1 METISVRMDI
11 QELKYLSVMLNESQ
25 SELLRDLVKE
35 GKVMKA
41 LVLYKEKKVSI
52 GLAAKIAGMP
62 LGEFI
67 DLLGNFG
74 VTLNLEL
81 EDAKQAYTYAK
92 QIWK

>member
-1 METISVRMDI
+1 METISVRMDT
-11 QELKYLSVMLNESQ
+11 QELKYLSTVLDESR
-25 SELLRDLVKE
+25 SELLRDLVNE

-41 LVLYKEKKVSI
+41 LVLYKQKKVSI

-67 DLLGNFG
+67 DVLGNFG

-81 EDAKQAYTYAK
+81 EDAKQAYMYAK
-92 QIWK
+92 EIWK